1 MKKQHF
7 IYTILIVGGAF
18 IASCG
23 NGKNSSTDST
33 TTTVDTSTTGINPD
47 TIPAADVPAG
57 APNPAEDSSR
67 YGTGTQDSSKNR
79 RPQ

>member
-1 MKKQHF
+1 MKKSHF

-23 NGKNSSTDST
+23 NGSKTNTDST

-47 TIPAADVPAG
+47 TVPAANVPAG

>member
-1 MKKQHF
+1 MKF
-7 IYTILIVGGAF
+7 SRLWIYTFLIIGGSL

-23 NGKNSSTDST
+23 NGTNTNTDST
-33 TTTVDTSTTGINPD
+33 TTTVNQD
-47 TIPAADVPAG
+47 TIPAADIPAG

-79 RPQ
+79 PQ

>member
-1 MKKQHF
+1 MKKVY
-7 IYTILIVGGAF
+7 IILIAGGAF

-23 NGKNSSTDST
+23 NGKNSGTDST
-33 TTTVDTSTTGINPD
+33 TTTVDTSMTGINPD

-57 APNPAEDSSR
+57 APNPGEDSSR
-67 YGTGTQDSSKNR
+67 YGTGTQDSSRNR

>member
-1 MKKQHF
+1 MKKSHF

-23 NGKNSSTDST
+23 NGSNRNTDST
-33 TTTVDTSTTGINPD
+33 TTTVDTSTSSINAD
-47 TIPAADVPAG
+47 TVPAADVPAG

-79 RPQ
+79 RP

>member
-1 MKKQHF
+1 MKKSHF

-23 NGKNSSTDST
+23 NGSNTHSDST
-33 TTTVDTSTTGINPD
+33 TTTVDTSSTGSINPD
-47 TIPAADVPAG
+47 TVPAADVPAG
-57 APNPAEDSSR
+57 APNPSEDSSR

-79 RPQ
+79 RP

>member
-1 MKKQHF
+1 MNLSRHW
-7 IYTILIVGGAF
+7 IYTFLIIGAGL

-23 NGKNSSTDST
+23 NGNSTSNDST
-33 TTTVDTSTTGINPD
+33 STTTVDTVGINPD
-47 TIPAADVPAG
+47 TIPAADIPAG

-79 RPQ
+79 PQ

>member
-1 MKKQHF
+1 MKKVY
-7 IYTILIVGGAF
+7 IILIAGGAF

-23 NGKNSSTDST
+23 NGKNSGTDST
-33 TTTVDTSTTGINPD
+33 TTTVDTSTIGINPD

-57 APNPAEDSSR
+57 APNPGEDSSR